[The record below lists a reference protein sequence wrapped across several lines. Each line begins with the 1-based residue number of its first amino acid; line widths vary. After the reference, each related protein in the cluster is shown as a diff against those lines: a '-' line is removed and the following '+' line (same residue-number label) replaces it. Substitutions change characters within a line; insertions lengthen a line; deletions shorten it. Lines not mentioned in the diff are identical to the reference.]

1 MERNYPAAGFGDLG
15 AGTGWSYD
23 RSAKASLV
31 YGSSR
36 SSHPDSE
43 LLHRQAYGTPHPLQG
58 YATNHHPGSSRQGGA
73 WGASGR
79 SLGLSGLFDAS
90 LHHASPSGP
99 DPSVMNLIS
108 ALESRGP
115 QPPPSASSL
124 LSQFRT
130 PSWQPA
136 MHTPAPPEL
145 FISGALPG
153 SSSFPS
159 SSALSAYQHPGSFSG
174 RSFTPSLSLQDTPT
188 FSPTSNG
195 LLSPHDPLL
204 HIKTPSQS
212 SLGFDRLLSSQSAT
226 YRGSQEPP
234 TPPQTQAPSTSS
246 SCHLPPPQFNL
257 LSSQLHNQSSQ
268 LYNTSMFSSTSS
280 LPPAAPPQPP
290 PPPERAV
297 SRQDSVIKHYQ
308 RSSPAQSTTLPL
320 QQYISCG
327 GSSSYQQIASHHRHA
342 GMSCSPLGEQSPSSD
357 PKPSPRMESQTYR
370 PVIQTPYTS
379 SSSSSSV
386 SSSSGTKG
394 AKSSSSSSG
403 YSSSGSASSSS
414 RTPHTPPSASSTSS
428 SSSSS
433 SKTSTGPLS
442 APSRQQPPPQSVSA
456 PPPLP
461 VVSSTLVQQPPP
473 KQCLSTYGSP
483 SVANSSAGLPDQTPP
498 QQHAQSY
505 SPNQPPSAH
514 MAQSY
519 AGFSSPHAQDLSSG
533 AGGPGGK
540 AFTGIGT
547 GGRSFSAEIV
557 FGDSSFGS
565 ASLRRASSPSLGYGN
580 AGGSTGSGPVSG
592 AAGLGSGVGS
602 AGSGS
607 GAASVGS
614 GGSNSYH
621 LPESSPSPSI
631 SSTIS
636 RSGLHS
642 PAAARPAQSPGGSGA
657 TKYLSSILSPAFM
670 SSPQGFPDTRQT
682 QSQSYN
688 ASPPKPKTETNMLG
702 VERSQD
708 EEEDD
713 DDFLIHH
720 LLHAQSSTPHP
731 SQHHSPPQ
739 QLPQPLPQARDGE
752 SKEVAYD
759 MNKISEERYHVQS
772 VIRTNNTSTT
782 SGLVDAANHLNSQ
795 LELSQKKQQTKS
807 ELSISKSTAGGVG
820 GVSDSL
826 SHSHQQ
832 QHDSMCS
839 VVHYGRGDPYAQHP
853 HSQHSHHTSHASSH
867 SQQHPQ
873 HSQIPQHT
881 QHTQHSQHGHPHS
894 LPHAHPHIEMK
905 KASDANDNAYLC
917 NTPEMQQ
924 TRQSQVPLSLM
935 DSPPDPPHQSHMLQ
949 SVLSHTTHSK
959 MDPQQAPQQQQ
970 QHPLSQ
976 QAMMGSAGG
985 PGPAGVE
992 AHPQNHSS
1000 QMQLQLQTQ
1009 GIDTHYSIG
1018 AQPRDQARAS
1028 QNSVSSLEMLDQS
1041 LNNRDS
1047 GGGLERTGVGVTVT
1061 GGEGGGGDRHRQQH
1075 RLTPHHLPPQTA
1087 SDLHEFLSEP
1097 DLGLSTPSHLHHINQ
1112 PQAHAHPHA
1121 HHQQQAH
1128 AHHQLSHSHLAHP
1141 HSHRMAANMGTP
1153 QQQQQPQ
1160 PREPE
1165 TPLSHSQLDQL
1176 KQHQFDTVNPVGKVG
1191 QTQAQQQQQQRFATL
1206 TSICFPDS
1214 LLNDEDRS
1222 FFPEMEDMFCSADY
1236 KSSCAA
1242 DSGGGQAAQE
1252 SLTQGHGQGQEAM
1265 EALKTGG
1272 AGEGYDMVGH
1282 HSDQGY
1288 GQYCHNLPGTGNGN
1302 LHLDVDSMKTH
1313 ELPSTVNT
1321 DQLGLIHSQTPTM
1334 GLNSAVQGDGTVNK
1348 MMGGVG
1354 VGGGSSTPGL
1364 TSPIFCSSRPKKLLK
1379 TSSFHLLK
1387 QRREPQPQTKKVY
1400 AQEYEFEDDE
1410 DKADIPAD
1418 IRLNNRR
1425 LPDLLPDLVS
1435 SCRKAGGASGVS
1447 GLSPLMGDMDF
1458 CHPTSYSALGHP
1470 PQLLPHDGPKKRGRK
1485 PTKPKREGPPRPR
1498 GRPRIRPLPEPP
1510 YCRGLM
1516 GSVAGESRRGRGRGR
1531 GRGRREEGHVEM
1543 HRDMNKTQSLP
1554 YPQQQQ
1560 QQHRQPQFSQQQ
1572 QHRQQHPHQHHQQQA
1587 DLQQAPQQQ
1596 QHHLHH
1602 HQQQQHVSCPHHQP
1616 LHQQHHHQQQQQ
1628 PSQQQQQD
1636 PMRPITVKLPAP
1648 TMPPSESLLRTDS
1661 LSSME
1666 PVLSDGSVGSAPSL
1680 GLSPGPS
1687 ATMDLSR
1694 TELNQQQ
1701 NKMMKHQQQAGEM
1714 TWKKD
1719 VDDPLNPEA
1728 WAALHKLSSSADE
1741 KAFDFKPGFMAS
1753 FLDFLKTGKKQSSTD
1768 PGPDEGEQEP
1778 LNPCSS
1784 LKGGITPLSPP
1795 SPPLPQTPPPQP
1807 PGTFSEGGQGE
1818 GEDLALSSCPSPCK
1832 PLDEELKRN
1841 LETLPSF
1848 SSDEEDSVSKN
1859 QDLQKS
1865 ISSAISAL
1873 YDTPHSLAA
1882 AMASAMVKAP
1892 PTLSPPTPQEP
1903 SLSPPLPTMPPLIPS
1918 METGK
1923 EEVLTYTQ
1931 HRTQDEEQNLISP
1944 QSNRERTE
1952 ETEAERGGVEEEEE
1966 EDEEGGEEVVDN
1978 KEMIRDLEKLHPGAL
1993 EEQEEEDDERMSDM
2007 QMLEVPKV
2015 EDSPSGPELA
2025 PALPSPSPSISPS
2038 PPTYSSPSPL
2048 PPPCLAV
2055 PSPLPIQ
2062 QGEEGVSPA
2071 FPLSEQQQQ
2080 EQQPSYQPPPAAST
2094 SPPPSTS
2101 PPAILSSPLSNLP
2114 LAQSIPP
2121 PSTTPPPSSSDQDQ
2135 EPEAGLPSPS
2145 SPSSSSPSSSSS
2157 PPPSPPT
2164 PEEAPASQR
2173 LTSLH
2178 LAKKQ
2183 ADAAIAGES
2192 EEEDS
2197 ESGGEGIFRERD
2209 EFVVRTEDIGTLKM
2223 ALQTGREPP
2232 PIWRVQKALLQKF
2245 SPEIKDGQRQFCAT
2259 SNYLGYF
2266 GDAKMRYQRLYVK
2279 FLENVNK
2286 KDYVRVCSRK
2296 PWHRAGLTLRR
2307 QSLPKQLPTIHNQT
2321 PPRVDR
2327 DDKERQR
2334 EREREERERQER
2346 EKEDRDRK
2354 ESERREKEKE
2364 MEWEKERERELK
2376 ERERRERELK
2386 EREKRER
2393 EQKERENREK
2403 ELKEREQKEREK
2415 REREL
2420 KEREQKEREKRE
2432 RELKER
2438 EQKEREQKEREQ
2450 KEREKRERELKEREQ
2465 KEREQKER
2473 EQKEREKREREL
2485 KEREK
2490 REREQKEREQK
2501 ERDRKTREQRE
2512 KEKQEIERKEKE
2524 IQERERKEREKQER
2538 ERKEREQKQR
2548 EKQEREQREKEKK
2561 EREQSEREKRER
2573 EQKEREKQERE
2584 RSDKEREKRER
2595 ERREKQRESEQKES
2609 KKEREQKENEGRER
2623 EKDKQRDQE
2632 KREREERE
2640 KREDTVEFVRVKEEK
2655 RMEHQSRAR
2664 TSKDKAEPPPK
2675 KRKKWLKE
2683 VPSSSSESD
2692 SSPPSDEEGPV
2703 RGGVNSRAMREM
2715 FRSYVE
2721 MLVSTALDPDMIQ
2734 ALEDTD
2740 DELYLPPMRKIDSL
2754 LSEQKKRLLRRV
2766 NMSAQHQ
2773 EALHI
2778 FPKMTADPLDS
2789 GAVRVHL
2796 GGEGYNRKTLCRVK
2810 RSIPKQQDLKI
2821 SIETCRIYSLY
2832 HSLHHYKYHTF
2843 LHCKK
2848 ETDSIEQAAEDP
2860 GQEEVVQRCMANQGW
2875 LESLFNSFM
2884 ELLSLSAKA

>member
-58 YATNHHPGSSRQGGA
+58 YATNHHSGSSRQGGA
-73 WGASGR
+73 WGAAGR
-79 SLGLSGLFDAS
+79 TLGLSGLFDTS

-108 ALESRGP
+108 ALESRGS

-130 PSWQPA
+130 PSWQTA
-136 MHTPAPPEL
+136 MHTPAPPDL

-159 SSALSAYQHPGSFSG
+159 SSALSAYQHPASFSG

-226 YRGSQEPP
+226 YRGTQEPP
-234 TPPQTQAPSTSS
+234 APSQTQGPSSSS

-268 LYNTSMFSSTSS
+268 LYNASMFSSTTA
-280 LPPAAPPQPP
+280 LPPTAPSQPP
-290 PPPERAV
+290 PTTERTV

-320 QQYISCG
+320 QQYVSCG
-327 GSSSYQQIASHHRHA
+327 GSSSYQQMASHHRHA

-370 PVIQTPYTS
+370 PIIQTPYTS

-394 AKSSSSSSG
+394 AKNSSSSSG

-428 SSSSS
+428 LSSSS
-433 SKTSTGPLS
+433 SKTSAGSLP
-442 APSRQQPPPQSVSA
+442 APSRQQPPPQPAPA
-456 PPPLP
+456 PPPVP
-461 VVSSTLVQQPPP
+461 VVSSTLVQQPAP
-473 KQCLSTYGSP
+473 KQCLSTYSSP
-483 SVANSSAGLPDQTPP
+483 SVPSSTTGLTEQTPS

-505 SPNQPPSAH
+505 SPNHPPSTH
-514 MAQSY
+514 MTQSY
-519 AGFSSPHAQDLSSG
+519 GGFSSPHAQDLSSG
-533 AGGPGGK
+533 AGGTGGK
-540 AFTGIGT
+540 AFGIGT

-557 FGDSSFGS
+557 FGDSSFS
-565 ASLRRASSPSLGYGN
+565 STSLRRAESPSLGYGS

-592 AAGLGSGVGS
+592 TALGSGVGS

-607 GAASVGS
+607 GTASVS
-614 GGSNSYH
+614 NGGSSSYQ
-621 LPESSPSPSI
+621 LPESSPSPSNN
-631 SSTIS
+631 STIS
-636 RSGLHS
+636 RPALHS

-670 SSPQGFPDTRQT
+670 SSPQGYPDTRQV
-682 QSQSYN
+682 QSQSYH
-688 ASPPKPKTETNMLG
+688 STPPKPKTETNMLG
-702 VERSQD
+702 VEQDQD

-720 LLHAQSSTPHP
+720 LLHAQSSAPHS
-731 SQHHSPPQ
+731 SQHHPPPP
-739 QLPQPLPQARDGE
+739 QLPQPLPQATDGDNKGV
-752 SKEVAYD
+752 SYD
-759 MNKISEERYHVQS
+759 INKISEERYHLQS
-772 VIRTNNTSTT
+772 VIRTNNTASSSGPGMTT
-782 SGLVDAANHLNSQ
+782 GDTAGGLNTQ
-795 LELSQKKQQTKS
+795 LEISQNKQHQTKP
-807 ELSISKSTAGGVG
+807 ELTMSKPTAGGVG
-820 GVSDSL
+820 GVTDNL
-826 SHSHQQ
+826 SHSHATHSHQQ
-832 QHDSMCS
+832 QHDSLAS
-839 VVHYGRGDPYAQHP
+839 VVHYGGGDPYTQHT
-853 HSQHSHHTSHASSH
+853 HSQHSHHTSNVSSH
-867 SQQHPQ
+867 SQQHSQ
-873 HSQIPQHT
+873 HGQIS
-881 QHTQHSQHGHPHS
+881 QHSQHSQHSLSHSHSHSHPHVE
-894 LPHAHPHIEMK
+894 LK
-905 KASDANDNAYLC
+905 KPSDTNDSSYLC
-917 NTPEMQQ
+917 STPDMQQ
-924 TRQSQVPLSLM
+924 ARQNQVPLSLL
-935 DSPPDPPHQSHMLQ
+935 DSPPDPPHQTHMMQ
-949 SVLSHTTHSK
+949 SVLSHTTLTK
-959 MDPQQAPQQQQ
+959 MDPQQAPSQQQQQQQQ

-985 PGPAGVE
+985 AAPTGVDS
-992 AHPQNHSS
+992 HSQNQSS
-1000 QMQLQLQTQ
+1000 QLQLQLQ
-1009 GIDTHYSIG
+1009 NQNIDAHYSLG
-1018 AQPRDQARAS
+1018 SQPRDQTRGS
-1028 QNSVSSLEMLDQS
+1028 QNSVSPLDMLDQS
-1041 LNNRDS
+1041 LSRTNRDS
-1047 GGGLERTGVGVTVT
+1047 GGALERPGVGVPVT
-1061 GGEGGGGDRHRQQH
+1061 GGEGGDRDRLRQQH
-1075 RLTPHHLPPQTA
+1075 RHTPHHLSQQTA
-1087 SDLHEFLSEP
+1087 SDLHDFLSEP

-1112 PQAHAHPHA
+1112 PQAHALPLA

-1128 AHHQLSHSHLAHP
+1128 VHHQLSHSQLAHP
-1141 HSHRMAANMGTP
+1141 HTHQMATNMGTP
-1153 QQQQQPQ
+1153 QQPQ

-1165 TPLSHSQLDQL
+1165 TQLTHSQLDPL
-1176 KQHQFDTVNPVGKVG
+1176 KPHQFDTVSPASKVG
-1191 QTQAQQQQQQRFATL
+1191 QTQAQQQRFAPL
-1206 TSICFPDS
+1206 TPMCFPDS
-1214 LLNDEDRS
+1214 LLHDEDRS

-1236 KSSCAA
+1236 KTSCAGEPGSVRGPQ
-1242 DSGGGQAAQE
+1242 DSL
-1252 SLTQGHGQGQEAM
+1252 SQGHAEGQEGL
-1265 EALKTGG
+1265 EALKTGS
-1272 AGEGYDMVGH
+1272 AEEGYDMVGH
-1282 HSDQGY
+1282 HSNQGY
-1288 GQYCHNLPGTGNGN
+1288 GQYCHNLPGAGNGN
-1302 LHLDVDSMKTH
+1302 LHLDLDSMKTH
-1313 ELPSTVNT
+1313 NLPSTVNT
-1321 DQLGLIHSQTPTM
+1321 DQLGLIQSQTPTM
-1334 GLNSAVQGDGTVNK
+1334 GLSSAVQGDGSVNK
-1348 MMGGVG
+1348 MMGAMG
-1354 VGGGSSTPGL
+1354 VGGGSGNASL
-1364 TSPIFCSSRPKKLLK
+1364 SSPIFCSSRPKKLLK

-1387 QRREPQPQTKKVY
+1387 QRREPQPQTKKNY

-1410 DKADIPAD
+1410 DKADTPAD
-1418 IRLNNRR
+1418 IRLNSRR

-1435 SCRKAGGASGVS
+1435 SCRKTGGAPGVS

-1458 CHPTSYSALGHP
+1458 CHASGYTSLGHP
-1470 PQLLPHDGPKKRGRK
+1470 PQLLPSDGPKKRGRK

-1516 GSVAGESRRGRGRGR
+1516 GPMAGESRRGRGRGR
-1531 GRGRREEGHVEM
+1531 GRGRREEGLVEM
-1543 HRDMNKTQSLP
+1543 HRDMNKAQSFP
-1554 YPQQQQ
+1554 YHQQPQQ
-1560 QQHRQPQFSQQQ
+1560 QFSQQQ
-1572 QHRQQHPHQHHQQQA
+1572 HLQQPPHQHHRHPA
-1587 DLQQAPQQQ
+1587 DHHPAPQHQ
-1596 QHHLHH
+1596 QHHLNH
-1602 HQQQQHVSCPHHQP
+1602 QQQHVSCPHHQP
-1616 LHQQHHHQQQQQ
+1616 HHQQQQLQQHHPQQQQ
-1628 PSQQQQQD
+1628 PSQQPPQD
-1636 PMRPITVKLPAP
+1636 SIRPIKIKLPIP

-1661 LSSME
+1661 LSSTE
-1666 PVLSDGSVGSAPSL
+1666 PVMSDGSVGSAPSL

-1687 ATMDLSR
+1687 TAMEISR
-1694 TELNQQQ
+1694 NELNQD
-1701 NKMMKHQQQAGEM
+1701 KTMEHEEKASEM
-1714 TWKKD
+1714 TWKKEI
-1719 VDDPLNPEA
+1719 DDPLIPETWTA
-1728 WAALHKLSSSADE
+1728 MQKLTSSADE

-1753 FLDFLKTGKKQSSTD
+1753 FLDFLKTGKKQSD
-1768 PGPDEGEQEP
+1768 LDVGHDGCEQEP
-1778 LNPCSS
+1778 LNPCTS
-1784 LKGGITPLSPP
+1784 LKGGIEPLSPP
-1795 SPPLPQTPPPQP
+1795 PPPLPPTPPQQP
-1807 PGTFSEGGQGE
+1807 PGFPEGGQGE
-1818 GEDLALSSCPSPCK
+1818 GEDLALSTCSSPCK

-1882 AMASAMVKAP
+1882 AVASAMVKAP
-1892 PTLSPPTPQEP
+1892 LTLSPPTLQERP
-1903 SLSPPLPTMPPLIPS
+1903 LSPPLPAMPPLIPS
-1918 METGK
+1918 MENGKEDALTYAPHHSKVK
-1923 EEVLTYTQ
+1923 EEV
-1931 HRTQDEEQNLISP
+1931 SP
-1944 QSNRERTE
+1944 QSNGDKMEKKEPSQGPEQE
-1952 ETEAERGGVEEEEE
+1952 EEEEEE
-1966 EDEEGGEEVVDN
+1966 EDGEVEGETQDNEE
-1978 KEMIRDLEKLHPGAL
+1978 ITRDLQKLQQRAL
-1993 EEQEEEDDERMSDM
+1993 EEPEEDEHEKVSEM
-2007 QMLEVPKV
+2007 QTVEIPKV
-2015 EDSPSGPELA
+2015 EDSPPGP
-2025 PALPSPSPSISPS
+2025 PALPSPSPSISNS

-2048 PPPCLAV
+2048 PSLCLPV
-2055 PSPLPIQ
+2055 SSPLPIQ
-2062 QGEEGVSPA
+2062 QDEEETIQTTP
-2071 FPLSEQQQQ
+2071 PSEQQQQ
-2080 EQQPSYQPPPAAST
+2080 KPSYQPSPPAGT
-2094 SPPPSTS
+2094 FLPPSTS
-2101 PPAILSSPLSNLP
+2101 PPAIPSSPLSNLA
-2114 LAQSIPP
+2114 LGQSIPP
-2121 PSTTPPPSSSDQDQ
+2121 PSTTPPPSCSDQDQ
-2135 EPEAGLPSPS
+2135 EPPPS

-2307 QSLPKQLPTIHNQT
+2307 QSLPKHLPTIHNQT
-2321 PPRVDR
+2321 PPRVEREDR
-2327 DDKERQR
+2327 DKERQKERDLKEQREREKEQKEREHREKVERENNGRERREKEEREQNEKEKQEGEQR
-2334 EREREERERQER
+2334 ERERKEKEKVEREKEDRERDRKEKEKETEWLKERENERREMEQKGKEKRETDQKERELKERDRRNREQREKEKQDRERKERERQER
-2346 EKEDRDRK
+2346 ER
-2354 ESERREKEKE
+2354 
-2364 MEWEKERERELK
+2364 KERERLERERKDRERQERERKERETQERERK
-2376 ERERRERELK
+2376 ERERQ
-2386 EREKRER
+2386 ER
-2393 EQKERENREK
+2393 EQKDREK
-2403 ELKEREQKEREK
+2403 QKREQKEREK
-2415 REREL
+2415 KEKEQTEREKQEKEIRERRERE
-2420 KEREQKEREKRE
+2420 RREKEKQEKVR
-2432 RELKER
+2432 R
-2438 EQKEREQKEREQ
+2438 EQKEREQKEGE
-2450 KEREKRERELKEREQ
+2450 KEREKREREEKER
-2465 KEREQKER
+2465 
-2473 EQKEREKREREL
+2473 
-2485 KEREK
+2485 
-2490 REREQKEREQK
+2490 
-2501 ERDRKTREQRE
+2501 RDASLAFTRL
-2512 KEKQEIERKEKE
+2512 
-2524 IQERERKEREKQER
+2524 
-2538 ERKEREQKQR
+2538 
-2548 EKQEREQREKEKK
+2548 
-2561 EREQSEREKRER
+2561 
-2573 EQKEREKQERE
+2573 
-2584 RSDKEREKRER
+2584 
-2595 ERREKQRESEQKES
+2595 
-2609 KKEREQKENEGRER
+2609 
-2623 EKDKQRDQE
+2623 
-2632 KREREERE
+2632 
-2640 KREDTVEFVRVKEEK
+2640 KEEK
-2655 RMEHQSRAR
+2655 RGGEKKMERQSRAK

-2692 SSPPSDEEGPV
+2692 SSPPSDDEGPL
-2703 RGGVNSRAMREM
+2703 RGALNSRAMREM

-2754 LSEQKKRLLRRV
+2754 LSEQKKRLLRKI

-2778 FPKMTADPLDS
+2778 FPKMTADPLES

-2796 GGEGYNRKTLCRVK
+2796 GGEGYNRKTLNRVK
-2810 RSIPKQQDLKI
+2810 RSIPKQQDLKL

-2860 GQEEVVQRCMANQGW
+2860 GQEEVVQQCMANQGW

>member
-31 YGSSR
+31 YGTSR

-58 YATNHHPGSSRQGGA
+58 YATNHHPGGSRQGGA
-73 WGASGR
+73 WGSAGR
-79 SLGLSGLFDAS
+79 TLGLSGLFDAS

-130 PSWQPA
+130 PSWQTA

-174 RSFTPSLSLQDTPT
+174 RSFTPSLSLQDAPP

-195 LLSPHDPLL
+195 LLSPPDPLL

-226 YRGSQEPP
+226 YRGSQEPSGP
-234 TPPQTQAPSTSS
+234 SQTQAPSTSS

-268 LYNTSMFSSTSS
+268 LYNASMFSSTPA

-308 RSSPAQSTTLPL
+308 RSSPAQSTPLPL
-320 QQYISCG
+320 QQYVSCG
-327 GSSSYQQIASHHRHA
+327 GSSGYQQIGSHPRHA
-342 GMSCSPLGEQSPSSD
+342 GVSCSPLGEQSPSSD

-370 PVIQTPYTS
+370 PIIQTPYTS
-379 SSSSSSV
+379 SSSSSSA

-403 YSSSGSASSSS
+403 YSSSGSASSS

-433 SKTSTGPLS
+433 SKTSAGSLS
-442 APSRQQPPPQSVSA
+442 APSRQQPPPQSVPA

-461 VVSSTLVQQPPP
+461 VVSSSLVQQSAP

-483 SVANSSAGLPDQTPP
+483 SVANSSTGLPDQTPP
-498 QQHAQSY
+498 KQHTQSY

-514 MAQSY
+514 MGQSY
-519 AGFSSPHAQDLSSG
+519 GGFSSPHAQDLSSG
-533 AGGPGGK
+533 AGGIGGK

-565 ASLRRASSPSLGYGN
+565 ASLRRAGSPPLGFGN

-592 AAGLGSGVGS
+592 PAGS

-607 GAASVGS
+607 GAASVGN
-614 GGSNSYH
+614 GGSSSYH

-631 SSTIS
+631 GSIS
-636 RSGLHS
+636 RPGLHS

-657 TKYLSSILSPAFM
+657 SKYLSSILSPAFM
-670 SSPQGFPDTRQT
+670 PSPQGFPDTRQA
-682 QSQSYN
+682 QSQSYHS
-688 ASPPKPKTETNMLG
+688 SPPKPKTETNMLG

-708 EEEDD
+708 EEDD
-713 DDFLIHH
+713 DEDFLIHH

-731 SQHHSPPQ
+731 SQHHSLPQ

-752 SKEVAYD
+752 SKGVAYD
-759 MNKISEERYHVQS
+759 MNKISEERYHLQS
-772 VIRTNNTSTT
+772 VIRTNNTT
-782 SGLVDAANHLNSQ
+782 SSSGPDAASGLNSQ
-795 LELSQKKQQTKS
+795 LEIPQKKQQQAKS
-807 ELSISKSTAGGVG
+807 ELTISKSTAGGVG
-820 GVSDSL
+820 VVTDSL
-826 SHSHQQ
+826 SHSHTTHSHQQ
-832 QHDSMCS
+832 QHDSMGS
-839 VVHYGRGDPYAQHP
+839 VVHYGRGDPYAQHS
-853 HSQHSHHTSHASSH
+853 HSQHSHHTSHVSSL

-873 HSQIPQHT
+873 HSQIPPHT
-881 QHTQHSQHGHPHS
+881 QHTQHSQHSQHGHPHS
-894 LPHAHPHIEMK
+894 HSHSHPHMELK
-905 KASDANDNAYLC
+905 KTSDANENAYLC
-917 NTPEMQQ
+917 NTPDVQQ
-924 TRQSQVPLSLM
+924 TRQTQVPLSLM
-935 DSPPDPPHQSHMLQ
+935 DSPPDQTHMLQ
-949 SVLSHTTHSK
+949 SVLSHTTRSK
-959 MDPQQAPQQQQ
+959 MDPQPSQQQQQQ
-970 QHPLSQ
+970 QHALSQ

-985 PGPAGVE
+985 AGPAGVE
-992 AHPQNHSS
+992 SHPQNQSS
-1000 QMQLQLQTQ
+1000 QLQLQLQTQ
-1009 GIDTHYSIG
+1009 GIDTHYSIA
-1018 AQPRDQARAS
+1018 AQSRDQTRAS
-1028 QNSVSSLEMLDQS
+1028 QNSVSPLDMLDQS
-1041 LNNRDS
+1041 LSRTNGRDS
-1047 GGGLERTGVGVTVT
+1047 GGALDRTVVGVSVT

-1075 RLTPHHLPPQTA
+1075 RLTPHHLPQQTA
-1087 SDLHEFLSEP
+1087 SDLHDFLSEP
-1097 DLGLSTPSHLHHINQ
+1097 DLGLSTPSHLHHLNQ
-1112 PQAHAHPHA
+1112 PQAHAHPHT

-1128 AHHQLSHSHLAHP
+1128 THHQLSHAQLAHP
-1141 HSHRMAANMGTP
+1141 HPHRMAANMGNP
-1153 QQQQQPQ
+1153 QQQRQPQ
-1160 PREPE
+1160 QREPE
-1165 TPLSHSQLDQL
+1165 SQLSHSQLDQL
-1176 KQHQFDTVNPVGKVG
+1176 KQHQFDTVSPVGKVV
-1191 QTQAQQQQQQRFATL
+1191 QNQAQQQRFAPL

-1214 LLNDEDRS
+1214 LLHDEDRS
-1222 FFPEMEDMFCSADY
+1222 FFPEMEDMFCSAEY
-1236 KSSCAA
+1236 KSSCAG
-1242 DSGGGQAAQE
+1242 DSGAGQAAQE
-1252 SLTQGHGQGQEAM
+1252 SLTQSHGQGQEGM
-1265 EALKTGG
+1265 EVLKTGG
-1272 AGEGYDMVGH
+1272 AGEGYDMVSH

-1288 GQYCHNLPGTGNGN
+1288 GQYCHSLPGTGNSN
-1302 LHLDVDSMKTH
+1302 LHLDLDSMKTH

-1334 GLNSAVQGDGTVNK
+1334 GLSSAVQGDSTVNK
-1348 MMGGVG
+1348 MMGAVG
-1354 VGGGSSTPGL
+1354 VGGNSGAAGL
-1364 TSPIFCSSRPKKLLK
+1364 TSPMFCSSRPKKLLK

-1387 QRREPQPQTKKVY
+1387 QRREPQPPAKKNY

-1410 DKADIPAD
+1410 DKADVPAD
-1418 IRLNNRR
+1418 IRLNSRR
-1425 LPDLLPDLVS
+1425 IPDMLPDLVS
-1435 SCRKAGGASGVS
+1435 SCRKAGGAPGVS

-1458 CHPTSYSALGHP
+1458 CHPSSYSALGHP
-1470 PQLLPHDGPKKRGRK
+1470 PQLLPHEGPKKRGRK

-1531 GRGRREEGHVEM
+1531 GRGRRDEGLVEM
-1543 HRDMNKTQSLP
+1543 HRDMNKAQSLP
-1554 YPQQQQ
+1554 YHHHQQQQ
-1560 QQHRQPQFSQQQ
+1560 QQFSQQQ
-1572 QHRQQHPHQHHQQQA
+1572 HLQQNPHQHHRQQA
-1587 DLQQAPQQQ
+1587 DHHQTPPQQQ
-1596 QHHLHH
+1596 QPHHL

-1616 LHQQHHHQQQQQ
+1616 HHPQHHHQQQQPSEQ
-1628 PSQQQQQD
+1628 PQQD
-1636 PMRPITVKLPAP
+1636 PIRPIKIKLPIP

-1661 LSSME
+1661 LSSTE

-1687 ATMDLSR
+1687 TTMDINR
-1694 TELNQQQ
+1694 NELNQTQD
-1701 NKMMKHQQQAGEM
+1701 KMMKHQQKDGEM
-1714 TWKKD
+1714 MWKKD
-1719 VDDPLNPEA
+1719 MDDPLNPEA
-1728 WAALHKLSSSADE
+1728 WAAIQKLSSSADE

-1753 FLDFLKTGKKQSSTD
+1753 FLDFLKTGKKQSGLDSEND
-1768 PGPDEGEQEP
+1768 GSEQEL

-1784 LKGGITPLSPP
+1784 LKGGIRPLSPP
-1795 SPPLPQTPPPQP
+1795 PPPLPQTPPQQP
-1807 PGTFSEGGQGE
+1807 PGAFGEGGQGE
-1818 GEDLALSSCPSPCK
+1818 GEDLALSGCPSPCK

-1882 AMASAMVKAP
+1882 AMASAMAKAP

-1903 SLSPPLPTMPPLIPS
+1903 PLSPPLPSMPPLIPS
-1918 METGK
+1918 MENGK

-1931 HRTQDEEQNLISP
+1931 HHTQDEEEQNLVSP
-1944 QSNRERTE
+1944 QSNRE
-1952 ETEAERGGVEEEEE
+1952 EAEEREPEQRGEEEGEKEVEEEEE
-1966 EDEEGGEEVVDN
+1966 EEGGEETPDN
-1978 KEMIRDLEKLHPGAL
+1978 EEIMSEPQNLQPGAL
-1993 EEQEEEDDERMSDM
+1993 EEQEEQDEEEDERMTDM

-2048 PPPCLAV
+2048 PPLCLSV
-2055 PSPLPIQ
+2055 PSPQPQ
-2062 QGEEGVSPA
+2062 QGEEAYP
-2071 FPLSEQQQQ
+2071 PSEQQQQ
-2080 EQQPSYQPPPAAST
+2080 QQQQQASYQPPPTAGT

-2101 PPAILSSPLSNLP
+2101 PPAIPSSPLSNLP
-2114 LAQSIPP
+2114 LGQSIPP

-2135 EPEAGLPSPS
+2135 EPEAGQPSPS

-2307 QSLPKQLPTIHNQT
+2307 QPLPKQLPTIHGQT
-2321 PPRVDR
+2321 PPRVERDDR
-2327 DDKERQR
+2327 DKERLKERELKEQR
-2334 EREREERERQER
+2334 EREKEQREREHREKVEKEQKERERREREEREQKEKEKQEREQREKDRKEKEKVER
-2346 EKEDRDRK
+2346 EKEDREGK

-2364 MEWEKERERELK
+2364 REWEKEREKEKREKEQKERERRQYEREQRERELK
-2376 ERERRERELK
+2376 ERERK
-2386 EREKRER
+2386 
-2393 EQKERENREK
+2393 N
-2403 ELKEREQKEREK
+2403 
-2415 REREL
+2415 
-2420 KEREQKEREKRE
+2420 
-2432 RELKER
+2432 
-2438 EQKEREQKEREQ
+2438 
-2450 KEREKRERELKEREQ
+2450 
-2465 KEREQKER
+2465 
-2473 EQKEREKREREL
+2473 
-2485 KEREK
+2485 
-2490 REREQKEREQK
+2490 
-2501 ERDRKTREQRE
+2501 REQRE
-2512 KEKQEIERKEKE
+2512 KETQEREQRERERQERERRERERQEKERKEKE
-2524 IQERERKEREKQER
+2524 RQ
-2538 ERKEREQKQR
+2538 EREQK
-2548 EKQEREQREKEKK
+2548 EKEKK
-2561 EREQSEREKRER
+2561 EREQSERERQER
-2573 EQKEREKQERE
+2573 EQKEREKQEKE
-2584 RSDKEREKRER
+2584 RRDKEREKRER
-2595 ERREKQRESEQKES
+2595 ERREKQREQKDREQKES
-2609 KKEREQKENEGRER
+2609 EKQREQKEKEGRER
-2623 EKDKQRDQE
+2623 EKQRDQEKE

-2640 KREDTVEFVRVKEEK
+2640 RRDGTVEFTRLKEEK
-2655 RMEHQSRAR
+2655 RAGEKKMEHQSRAK
-2664 TSKDKAEPPPK
+2664 TSKDKTEPPPK

-2683 VPSSSSESD
+2683 VPSSSSSSD
-2692 SSPPSDEEGPV
+2692 SSPPSDDEGPV

-2778 FPKMTADPLDS
+2778 FPKMTADPLES
-2789 GAVRVHL
+2789 GAVKVHL
-2796 GGEGYNRKTLCRVK
+2796 GGEGYNRKTLNRVK
-2810 RSIPKQQDLKI
+2810 RSIPKQQDLKL

-2848 ETDSIEQAAEDP
+2848 EA
-2860 GQEEVVQRCMANQGW
+2860 
-2875 LESLFNSFM
+2875 
-2884 ELLSLSAKA
+2884 

>member
-43 LLHRQAYGTPHPLQG
+43 LLHRQTYGTPHPLQG

-73 WGASGR
+73 WGAAGR

-130 PSWQPA
+130 PSWQTALLP
-136 MHTPAPPEL
+136 TAP
-145 FISGALPG
+145 
-153 SSSFPS
+153 
-159 SSALSAYQHPGSFSG
+159 
-174 RSFTPSLSLQDTPT
+174 
-188 FSPTSNG
+188 
-195 LLSPHDPLL
+195 
-204 HIKTPSQS
+204 
-212 SLGFDRLLSSQSAT
+212 
-226 YRGSQEPP
+226 
-234 TPPQTQAPSTSS
+234 
-246 SCHLPPPQFNL
+246 PPPQ
-257 LSSQLHNQSSQ
+257 
-268 LYNTSMFSSTSS
+268 
-280 LPPAAPPQPP
+280 

-308 RSSPAQSTTLPL
+308 RSSPAQSTTLPP
-320 QQYISCG
+320 QQYASCG
-327 GSSSYQQIASHHRHA
+327 GSSSYQQIPSHHRHS
-342 GMSCSPLGEQSPSSD
+342 GLSCSPLGEQSPSSE
-357 PKPSPRMESQTYR
+357 PKPSPRLESKTYR
-370 PVIQTPYTS
+370 PIIQTPYTS
-379 SSSSSSV
+379 SSSSSSAP
-386 SSSSGTKG
+386 SLSGTKG

-428 SSSSS
+428 TSSSS
-433 SKTSTGPLS
+433 SKTSTGSLP
-442 APSRQQPPPQSVSA
+442 APSRQQPPPQSTPA
-456 PPPLP
+456 PPALP
-461 VVSSTLVQQPPP
+461 VVSSNLVQQAAP
-473 KQCLSTYGSP
+473 KQCLSTYGSSP
-483 SVANSSAGLPDQTPP
+483 VAKSSTGLPDQTPP

-505 SPNQPPSAH
+505 SPNQPPSTH

-519 AGFSSPHAQDLSSG
+519 GGFNSPHAQDLSSG
-533 AGGPGGK
+533 AGGTGGK
-540 AFTGIGT
+540 AFTGIGS

-557 FGDSSFGS
+557 FGDSSYGQTP
-565 ASLRRASSPSLGYGN
+565 LRRAGSPSLGYGN
-580 AGGSTGSGPVSG
+580 AGGSTVTGPVSG
-592 AAGLGSGVGS
+592 AAALGSGVGS

-607 GAASVGS
+607 GPSSVGN
-614 GGSNSYH
+614 GGSSSYH

-631 SSTIS
+631 SSNIS
-636 RSGLHS
+636 RPGLHS
-642 PAAARPAQSPGGSGA
+642 PASARPAQSPGGSGA
-657 TKYLSSILSPAFM
+657 TKYLSSILSPSFM
-670 SSPQGFPDTRQT
+670 SSPQGFPDTQ
-682 QSQSYN
+682 QVQNQSYH
-688 ASPPKPKTETNMLG
+688 STPPKSKTETNILG

-713 DDFLIHH
+713 DVFLIHH

-731 SQHHSPPQ
+731 SQHHPPPQ

-752 SKEVAYD
+752 GKGVTYD
-759 MNKISEERYHVQS
+759 MNKISEERYHLQS
-772 VIRTNNTSTT
+772 VIRTNNITSS
-782 SGLVDAANHLNSQ
+782 SGPGTAMGDASGLNSQ
-795 LELSQKKQQTKS
+795 LEMSQKKQQQAKS

-820 GVSDSL
+820 GVTDSL
-826 SHSHQQ
+826 SHSHTTHSHQQ
-832 QHDSMCS
+832 QHDSMGS
-839 VVHYGRGDPYAQHP
+839 VVHYGRGDPYIQHP
-853 HSQHSHHTSHASSH
+853 HSQHSHHTSHVPSH
-867 SQQHPQ
+867 SQQHSQHPQISQ
-873 HSQIPQHT
+873 HSQHSQHT
-881 QHTQHSQHGHPHS
+881 PHSQHTQHSHPHS
-894 LPHAHPHIEMK
+894 HSHSHPHMELK
-905 KASDANDNAYLC
+905 KPSDANDNAYLC
-917 NTPEMQQ
+917 NTPDVQQ
-924 TRQSQVPLSLM
+924 ARQSQVPLSLI
-935 DSPPDPPHQSHMLQ
+935 DSSPDPPQQSHMLQ
-949 SVLSHTTHSK
+949 SVLSHTTHTK
-959 MDPQQAPQQQQ
+959 MDPQQAPPQQQQQQQQ

-985 PGPAGVE
+985 AGPAGVE
-992 AHPQNHSS
+992 SHPQNQSA
-1000 QMQLQLQTQ
+1000 QLQLQLQTQ
-1009 GIDTHYSIG
+1009 GMDNHYSLG
-1018 AQPRDQARAS
+1018 AQQRDQSRTS
-1028 QNSVSSLEMLDQS
+1028 QNSVSPLDMLDQS
-1041 LNNRDS
+1041 LSRTNSRGS
-1047 GGGLERTGVGVTVT
+1047 GGALDRTGVGVTVT

-1075 RLTPHHLPPQTA
+1075 RLTPHHHPQQTA
-1087 SDLHEFLSEP
+1087 SDLHDFLSEP
-1097 DLGLSTPSHLHHINQ
+1097 DLGLSAPSHLHHLNQ

-1128 AHHQLSHSHLAHP
+1128 THHQLAHSQLAHT
-1141 HSHRMAANMGTP
+1141 HSHRMAANMVTP

-1160 PREPE
+1160 QRDPE
-1165 TPLSHSQLDQL
+1165 TLSHSQLDQL
-1176 KQHQFDTVNPVGKVG
+1176 KQHQFDTVSPVGKVG
-1191 QTQAQQQQQQRFATL
+1191 QNQVQQQQQRFSSL

-1214 LLNDEDRS
+1214 LLHDEDRS

-1236 KSSCAA
+1236 KSSCAE
-1242 DSGGGQAAQE
+1242 DSGAGQAAQE
-1252 SLTQGHGQGQEAM
+1252 SLTQGHGQGQDGM
-1265 EALKTGG
+1265 EALKTG
-1272 AGEGYDMVGH
+1272 EGYDIVGH

-1288 GQYCHNLPGTGNGN
+1288 GQYCHSLPGTGNGN
-1302 LHLDVDSMKTH
+1302 LHLDLDSMKTH

-1321 DQLGLIHSQTPTM
+1321 DQLGLIQSQTPTM
-1334 GLNSAVQGDGTVNK
+1334 GLSSAVQGDGSVSK
-1348 MMGGVG
+1348 MMGVVG
-1354 VGGGSSTPGL
+1354 VGESPNTPGL

-1387 QRREPQPQTKKVY
+1387 QRREPQPQTKKNY

-1410 DKADIPAD
+1410 DKADVPAD
-1418 IRLNNRR
+1418 IRLNSRR

-1447 GLSPLMGDMDF
+1447 GLSPLMVDIDF
-1458 CHPTSYSALGHP
+1458 CHNSGYSSLGHP

-1531 GRGRREEGHVEM
+1531 GRGRREEVLVE
-1543 HRDMNKTQSLP
+1543 DMNKAQSLP
-1554 YPQQQQ
+1554 Y
-1560 QQHRQPQFSQQQ
+1560 HQQQ
-1572 QHRQQHPHQHHQQQA
+1572 QHRQQQFSHQQHLQQHSHEHHRQQVDHHQTTQQ
-1587 DLQQAPQQQ
+1587 QQQ

-1602 HQQQQHVSCPHHQP
+1602 PQQHVSCPHHQP
-1616 LHQQHHHQQQQQ
+1616 HNQQQQQLQHHHHQQQQPPQQ
-1628 PSQQQQQD
+1628 PQQD
-1636 PMRPITVKLPAP
+1636 PISPLKIKLPVP

-1661 LSSME
+1661 LSSTE

-1687 ATMDLSR
+1687 AAMDINR
-1694 TELNQQQ
+1694 NEMNQTQD
-1701 NKMMKHQQQAGEM
+1701 KTMKHQQKAIEM
-1714 TWKKD
+1714 TWKKEM
-1719 VDDPLNPEA
+1719 DDPLNPEA
-1728 WAALHKLSSSADE
+1728 WAAMQKLSSSADD

-1753 FLDFLKTGKKQSSTD
+1753 FLDFLKTGKKQSGLEPEQD
-1768 PGPDEGEQEP
+1768 GAEQES

-1784 LKGGITPLSPP
+1784 LKGGIRPLSPP
-1795 SPPLPQTPPPQP
+1795 SPPLPPTPPQQP
-1807 PGTFSEGGQGE
+1807 PETFSEEVQGE
-1818 GEDLALSSCPSPCK
+1818 GAELALSSCPSPCK

-1882 AMASAMVKAP
+1882 AMASAMIKAP

-1903 SLSPPLPTMPPLIPS
+1903 PLSPPLPAIPPLIPS
-1918 METGK
+1918 IENGK
-1923 EEVLTYTQ
+1923 EEELKYTQ
-1931 HRTQDEEQNLISP
+1931 DHIQDKDEQQSVSL
-1944 QSNRERTE
+1944 QSNRVNTE
-1952 ETEAERGGVEEEEE
+1952 EREAEQGGDEERGG
-1966 EDEEGGEEVVDN
+1966 GEETADN
-1978 KEMIRDLEKLHPGAL
+1978 EEIMRSPENLQQGAL
-1993 EEQEEEDDERMSDM
+1993 EEQEEQEEEGERMSEI
-2007 QMLEVPKV
+2007 QILEVPKV
-2015 EDSPSGPELA
+2015 EGSPSGPALA
-2025 PALPSPSPSISPS
+2025 AAPPSTSPSISPS
-2038 PPTYSSPSPL
+2038 PTYSSPSPL
-2048 PPPCLAV
+2048 PLLSLSV
-2055 PSPLPIQ
+2055 PSQLPVQ
-2062 QGEEGVSPA
+2062 QDEEEPN
-2071 FPLSEQQQQ
+2071 PTYPPSEQQQS
-2080 EQQPSYQPPPAAST
+2080 SYQPPPTAGT

-2101 PPAILSSPLSNLP
+2101 PPAIPSSPLSNLP
-2114 LAQSIPP
+2114 LGQSIPP

-2135 EPEAGLPSPS
+2135 EPEAEQPSPS
-2145 SPSSSSPSSSSS
+2145 SPTSSSPSSSSS
-2157 PPPSPPT
+2157 PPSPPT

-2209 EFVVRTEDIGTLKM
+2209 EFVVRTEDIGMLKM

-2296 PWHRAGLTLRR
+2296 PWHRASLTLRR

-2321 PPRVDR
+2321 PPRVER
-2327 DDKERQR
+2327 DDKERQ
-2334 EREREERERQER
+2334 
-2346 EKEDRDRK
+2346 K
-2354 ESERREKEKE
+2354 
-2364 MEWEKERERELK
+2364 ERELK
-2376 ERERRERELK
+2376 EQREREK
-2386 EREKRER
+2386 EQRER
-2393 EQKERENREK
+2393 EHREKVEKEHKEKERKEK
-2403 ELKEREQKEREK
+2403 EDREQKKKEK
-2415 REREL
+2415 
-2420 KEREQKEREKRE
+2420 Q
-2432 RELKER
+2432 
-2438 EQKEREQKEREQ
+2438 
-2450 KEREKRERELKEREQ
+2450 
-2465 KEREQKER
+2465 
-2473 EQKEREKREREL
+2473 
-2485 KEREK
+2485 
-2490 REREQKEREQK
+2490 EREQK
-2501 ERDRKTREQRE
+2501 ERDRKE
-2512 KEKQEIERKEKE
+2512 KEKHERD
-2524 IQERERKEREKQER
+2524 
-2538 ERKEREQKQR
+2538 
-2548 EKQEREQREKEKK
+2548 
-2561 EREQSEREKRER
+2561 QSERERQER

-2584 RSDKEREKRER
+2584 RTDKEREKRER
-2595 ERREKQRESEQKES
+2595 EWREKEKQVRERREKEKEQKERE
-2609 KKEREQKENEGRER
+2609 KEKEREQKEKQGRER
-2623 EKDKQRDQE
+2623 EKEREKKRNQEKE
-2632 KREREERE
+2632 KREREELER
-2640 KREDTVEFVRVKEEK
+2640 RDGTVEFSRFKEEK
-2655 RMEHQSRAR
+2655 RGGEKKMERRSRAKS
-2664 TSKDKAEPPPK
+2664 SKDKAEPPPK

-2683 VPSSSSESD
+2683 VPFSSSESD
-2692 SSPPSDEEGPV
+2692 SSVPSDDEGPV
-2703 RGGVNSRAMREM
+2703 RAGVNNRAMREM

-2766 NMSAQHQ
+2766 NMSVQHQ

-2778 FPKMTADPLDS
+2778 FPKMTADPLES
-2789 GAVRVHL
+2789 GVIKVHL
-2796 GGEGYNRKTLCRVK
+2796 GGEGYNRKTLNRVK
-2810 RSIPKQQDLKI
+2810 RSIPKQQDLKV

-2860 GQEEVVQRCMANQGW
+2860 GQEEVVQQCMANQGW
-2875 LESLFNSFM
+2875 LESLFNAFM
-2884 ELLSLSAKA
+2884 ELLSLSGKA

>member
-15 AGTGWSYD
+15 AGAGWSYD

-43 LLHRQAYGTPHPLQG
+43 LLHRQTYGTPHTLQG

-73 WGASGR
+73 WVAAGR
-79 SLGLSGLFDAS
+79 TLGLSGLFDAS
-90 LHHASPSGP
+90 LHHTNHSGP

-124 LSQFRT
+124 LSQFHT
-130 PSWQPA
+130 PSWQTA
-136 MHTPAPPEL
+136 MHTPAPAEL
-145 FISGALPG
+145 FMSGALPG

-204 HIKTPSQS
+204 HIKTSSQAN
-212 SLGFDRLLSSQSAT
+212 LGFDRLLSSHSAT

-234 TPPQTQAPSTSS
+234 ASPQTQAPPTTS
-246 SCHLPPPQFNL
+246 SCHLPHPQFNL

-268 LYNTSMFSSTSS
+268 LYNAAMFSSTPALLSTA
-280 LPPAAPPQPP
+280 PPPPQPSS
-290 PPPERAV
+290 ERAV

-308 RSSPAQSTTLPL
+308 RSSPTHSTTLPP
-320 QQYISCG
+320 QQYVSCG

-342 GMSCSPLGEQSPSSD
+342 GVSCSPLGEQSPSSD
-357 PKPSPRMESQTYR
+357 PKPSPRLESKTYR
-370 PVIQTPYTS
+370 PIIQTPYTS
-379 SSSSSSV
+379 SSSSSSAP
-386 SSSSGTKG
+386 SSSGTKG
-394 AKSSSSSSG
+394 PKNSSSSSG
-403 YSSSGSASSSS
+403 YSSTSSASSSS

-433 SKTSTGPLS
+433 SKTSTGSLS
-442 APSRQQPPPQSVSA
+442 APSCQQPPSQSAPA

-461 VVSSTLVQQPPP
+461 VVSSNLVQQPAP

-483 SVANSSAGLPDQTPP
+483 LVAKSSTGLPDQTPT

-514 MAQSY
+514 MTQSY
-519 AGFSSPHAQDLSSG
+519 GGFNSPHAQDLSSG
-533 AGGPGGK
+533 SGGSGGK
-540 AFTGIGT
+540 AFASTVS
-547 GGRSFSAEIV
+547 GGRSFSAEVV

-565 ASLRRASSPSLGYGN
+565 TPLRRAGSPSLGYRSS
-580 AGGSTGSGPVSG
+580 GGSTVSGPLSG
-592 AAGLGSGVGS
+592 ATSLGSGVGS

-607 GAASVGS
+607 GPAS
-614 GGSNSYH
+614 GGNGGSSSYH
-621 LPESSPSPSI
+621 LPESCPSPSI

-636 RSGLHS
+636 RPGLHS
-642 PAAARPAQSPGGSGA
+642 PASACPAQSPGGSGA

-670 SSPQGFPDTRQT
+670 SSPQGFPDTRQA
-682 QSQSYN
+682 QSQSYHTT
-688 ASPPKPKTETNMLG
+688 PPKPKTDTNMLR
-702 VERSQD
+702 VQQSTND
-708 EEEDD
+708 EEDD

-731 SQHHSPPQ
+731 SQHHPPPQ

-752 SKEVAYD
+752 GKEVTYD
-759 MNKISEERYHVQS
+759 IDKISEERYHLQS
-772 VIRTNNTSTT
+772 VIRTNNITSS
-782 SGLVDAANHLNSQ
+782 SGPGTAIDDVASGLNSQ
-795 LELSQKKQQTKS
+795 LEASQKKQQQAKS
-807 ELSISKSTAGGVG
+807 ELTISKSNAGGVG
-820 GVSDSL
+820 GITDSL
-826 SHSHQQ
+826 SHSHTTHSHQQ
-832 QHDSMCS
+832 QHDSLGS
-839 VVHYGRGDPYAQHP
+839 VVHYGREDPYT
-853 HSQHSHHTSHASSH
+853 QHSHHTSHVPSH
-867 SQQHPQ
+867 SQHPQ
-873 HSQIPQHT
+873 ISQHSRHT
-881 QHTQHSQHGHPHS
+881 QHTQHSQHSQHNHPHS
-894 LPHAHPHIEMK
+894 HSHSHPHMELK
-905 KASDANDNAYLC
+905 KPSDANDNAYLC
-917 NTPEMQQ
+917 NTPDVQQ
-924 TRQSQVPLSLM
+924 ARQSQVSLSLIE
-935 DSPPDPPHQSHMLQ
+935 SSPDPPQQTLLE
-949 SVLSHTTHSK
+949 SVLSHTTRSK
-959 MDPQQAPQQQQ
+959 MDPQQAPSQQQ

-976 QAMMGSAGG
+976 QAMMGSAGVA
-985 PGPAGVE
+985 GPAGVE
-992 AHPQNHSS
+992 SHAQNRSS
-1000 QMQLQLQTQ
+1000 QLQLQLQTQ
-1009 GIDTHYSIG
+1009 GLDTHYNLG
-1018 AQPRDQARAS
+1018 AQPRDQSRVS
-1028 QNSVSSLEMLDQS
+1028 QSSLSPLDMLDQS
-1041 LNNRDS
+1041 LSQTNSR
-1047 GGGLERTGVGVTVT
+1047 GGGGALDRTGVGVNVT

-1075 RLTPHHLPPQTA
+1075 RLTPHHHTQQTA
-1087 SDLHEFLSEP
+1087 SDLHDFLSEP
-1097 DLGLSTPSHLHHINQ
+1097 DLGLSTPSHLHHLNQ

-1128 AHHQLSHSHLAHP
+1128 SHHQMAHSQLAHP
-1141 HSHRMAANMGTP
+1141 HSHRMTANMETT
-1153 QQQQQPQ
+1153 QQQQQRQ
-1160 PREPE
+1160 QREPE
-1165 TPLSHSQLDQL
+1165 SLSHSQLDQL
-1176 KQHQFDTVNPVGKVG
+1176 KQHQFDTVSPVDKVG
-1191 QTQAQQQQQQRFATL
+1191 QSQVQQQQQRFAPL

-1214 LLNDEDRS
+1214 LLHDEDRS

-1236 KSSCAA
+1236 KSSCAE
-1242 DSGGGQAAQE
+1242 DSGAGQDAQE
-1252 SLTQGHGQGQEAM
+1252 SLTHGQGQEGM

-1288 GQYCHNLPGTGNGN
+1288 GQYCHSLPGTGNGS
-1302 LHLDVDSMKTH
+1302 LHLDLDSMKTP

-1321 DQLGLIHSQTPTM
+1321 DQLGLIQSQTPTM
-1334 GLNSAVQGDGTVNK
+1334 GLSSAVQGDGSVNK
-1348 MMGGVG
+1348 MMGAVG
-1354 VGGGSSTPGL
+1354 VGGSSSTTGL

-1387 QRREPQPQTKKVY
+1387 QRREPQPQTKKNY

-1410 DKADIPAD
+1410 DKADVPAD
-1418 IRLNNRR
+1418 IRLNSRR

-1435 SCRKAGGASGVS
+1435 SCRKAGGASGVNAL
-1447 GLSPLMGDMDF
+1447 GPLMSDMDF
-1458 CHPTSYSALGHP
+1458 CHPSSYASLGHP
-1470 PQLLPHDGPKKRGRK
+1470 PQLHPSDGPKKRGRK

-1516 GSVAGESRRGRGRGR
+1516 GSVTGESRKGRGRGR
-1531 GRGRREEGHVEM
+1531 GRGKREEVHVEM
-1543 HRDMNKTQSLP
+1543 HQDMNKVQSLP
-1554 YPQQQQ
+1554 YHQQQ
-1560 QQHRQPQFSQQQ
+1560 QFSQQQ
-1572 QHRQQHPHQHHQQQA
+1572 HLQQHPHNHPRQQA
-1587 DLQQAPQQQ
+1587 ENHQAPQQQ
-1596 QHHLHH
+1596 HHFHH
-1602 HQQQQHVSCPHHQP
+1602 QQQHVSCPNHQP
-1616 LHQQHHHQQQQQ
+1616 HHQQQQHQ
-1628 PSQQQQQD
+1628 RHHLQQQQQSSQQLLQD
-1636 PMRPITVKLPAP
+1636 PIRPIKIKLPVPA
-1648 TMPPSESLLRTDS
+1648 MPSSECLLRTDS
-1661 LSSME
+1661 LSSTE

-1687 ATMDLSR
+1687 AAMDISR
-1694 TELNQQQ
+1694 NEENQTQD
-1701 NKMMKHQQQAGEM
+1701 KMMKHQQKAVEM
-1714 TWKKD
+1714 MWKKD
-1719 VDDPLNPEA
+1719 IDDPLNPEA
-1728 WAALHKLSSSADE
+1728 WAAMQKLSSSDE

-1753 FLDFLKTGKKQSSTD
+1753 FLDFLKTGKKQSGLELGHDGS
-1768 PGPDEGEQEP
+1768 EQDS
-1778 LNPCSS
+1778 LNSCSS
-1784 LKGGITPLSPP
+1784 MKGGIRPLSPP
-1795 SPPLPQTPPPQP
+1795 LPLLPPTPPQHP
-1807 PGTFSEGGQGE
+1807 PRTFSEGGQGD
-1818 GEDLALSSCPSPCK
+1818 GADLALSSCPSPCK
-1832 PLDEELKRN
+1832 PLDEELKGN

-1882 AMASAMVKAP
+1882 AMASAMAKTP
-1892 PTLSPPTPQEP
+1892 PNLSPPIPQEP
-1903 SLSPPLPTMPPLIPS
+1903 SLSPPLPAMPPLIPS
-1918 METGK
+1918 MEDRK

-1931 HRTQDEEQNLISP
+1931 DHIQDKEEQKLFSP
-1944 QSNRERTE
+1944 QSNGEKVDE
-1952 ETEAERGGVEEEEE
+1952 KEAKQ
-1966 EDEEGGEEVVDN
+1966 GGEEEKEGGGETADN
-1978 KEMIRDLEKLHPGAL
+1978 EAQMRNPQNLHQGTL
-1993 EEQEEEDDERMSDM
+1993 EEQEEEEEERMSEM
-2007 QMLEVPKV
+2007 QILEVPQV
-2015 EDSPSGPELA
+2015 EDSPSGPMLA
-2025 PALPSPSPSISPS
+2025 PAPPSPLPSITPST

-2048 PPPCLAV
+2048 PPLSLSV
-2055 PSPLPIQ
+2055 PSQLPIQ
-2062 QGEEGVSPA
+2062 QDEEEVIQTYP
-2071 FPLSEQQQQ
+2071 PSEQQQS
-2080 EQQPSYQPPPAAST
+2080 SYQPAPTGT

-2101 PPAILSSPLSNLP
+2101 PPANPSSPLSNLP
-2114 LAQSIPP
+2114 LGQSIPP

-2135 EPEAGLPSPS
+2135 EPGAEQPSPS
-2145 SPSSSSPSSSSS
+2145 SPTSSSPSSSSS

-2164 PEEAPASQR
+2164 PEEAPTSQR

-2307 QSLPKQLPTIHNQT
+2307 QSLPLQLPSIHNQT
-2321 PPRVDR
+2321 PPRVER

-2334 EREREERERQER
+2334 EREMKEQRER
-2346 EKEDRDRK
+2346 EKEQ
-2354 ESERREKEKE
+2354 
-2364 MEWEKERERELK
+2364 REREHREKVEKEHK
-2376 ERERRERELK
+2376 ERERREK
-2386 EREKRER
+2386 GEREQKEKEKQER
-2393 EQKERENREK
+2393 EQKERERKENENVEREREDREQTKRERTEERERREK
-2403 ELKEREQKEREK
+2403 EQKEKEKREK
-2415 REREL
+2415 AQKDRERREYEKEREL
-2420 KEREQKEREKRE
+2420 KER
-2432 RELKER
+2432 
-2438 EQKEREQKEREQ
+2438 
-2450 KEREKRERELKEREQ
+2450 
-2465 KEREQKER
+2465 
-2473 EQKEREKREREL
+2473 
-2485 KEREK
+2485 
-2490 REREQKEREQK
+2490 
-2501 ERDRKTREQRE
+2501 DRRNREQRE
-2512 KEKQEIERKEKE
+2512 KEKQDRERERQEREQKE
-2524 IQERERKEREKQER
+2524 IQEREQKERVKREQRERQERQQKEREKERTDKERERECREKEKQER
-2538 ERKEREQKQR
+2538 ERREEEEQT
-2548 EKQEREQREKEKK
+2548 EKEREQREKE
-2561 EREQSEREKRER
+2561 
-2573 EQKEREKQERE
+2573 
-2584 RSDKEREKRER
+2584 
-2595 ERREKQRESEQKES
+2595 
-2609 KKEREQKENEGRER
+2609 GRER
-2623 EKDKQRDQE
+2623 EKEKERQRGHEKE
-2632 KREREERE
+2632 KRVTEERE
-2640 KREDTVEFVRVKEEK
+2640 RRDGTVEFARLKEEK
-2655 RMEHQSRAR
+2655 RGGEKKMDCRSRAK

-2683 VPSSSSESD
+2683 VPSSSSSSD
-2692 SSPPSDEEGPV
+2692 SSQPSDDEGPV
-2703 RGGVNSRAMREM
+2703 RGGVNSRAMREI

-2754 LSEQKKRLLRRV
+2754 LGEQKKRLLRRV
-2766 NMSAQHQ
+2766 NMSVQHQ

-2778 FPKMTADPLDS
+2778 FPKMMADPLES
-2789 GAVRVHL
+2789 GAVKVHL
-2796 GGEGYNRKTLCRVK
+2796 GGEGYNRKTLNRVK
-2810 RSIPKQQDLKI
+2810 RSIPKQQDLKL

-2860 GQEEVVQRCMANQGW
+2860 GQEEVVQQCMANQGW

>member
-73 WGASGR
+73 WGAAGR
-79 SLGLSGLFDAS
+79 TLGLSGLFDAS

-115 QPPPSASSL
+115 QPSPSASSL

-130 PSWQPA
+130 PSWQTA
-136 MHTPAPPEL
+136 MHTPAPAEL

-226 YRGSQEPP
+226 YRSSQEP
-234 TPPQTQAPSTSS
+234 TAPPQTQAPSTSS

-268 LYNTSMFSSTSS
+268 LYNASMFSSTPA
-280 LPPAAPPQPP
+280 LPPTAPPPP
-290 PPPERAV
+290 QPPPERAV

-308 RSSPAQSTTLPL
+308 RSSPAQSALPL
-320 QQYISCG
+320 QQYASCG
-327 GSSSYQQIASHHRHA
+327 GSSGYHQIASHHRHS

-357 PKPSPRMESQTYR
+357 PKPKMESKTYR
-370 PVIQTPYTS
+370 PIIQTPYTS
-379 SSSSSSV
+379 SSSSSSA

-394 AKSSSSSSG
+394 GKSSSSSSG

-414 RTPHTPPSASSTSS
+414 RTPHTPPSASSASS
-428 SSSSS
+428 LSSSS
-433 SKTSTGPLS
+433 SKTSTGSLS
-442 APSRQQPPPQSVSA
+442 APSRQQPPPQSAPA

-461 VVSSTLVQQPPP
+461 VVSSTLVQQPAP

-483 SVANSSAGLPDQTPP
+483 SVAKSSTGLPDQTPP
-498 QQHAQSY
+498 QQHAQSC
-505 SPNQPPSAH
+505 SPNQPPSTH

-519 AGFSSPHAQDLSSG
+519 GGFNSPHGQDLSSG
-533 AGGPGGK
+533 AGGTGGK
-540 AFTGIGT
+540 AFAGIGS

-557 FGDSSFGS
+557 FGDSSYGS
-565 ASLRRASSPSLGYGN
+565 ASLRRAGSPSLGYGGT
-580 AGGSTGSGPVSG
+580 GGSTGSGSISG
-592 AAGLGSGVGS
+592 AAALGSGVGS
-602 AGSGS
+602 AASAS
-607 GAASVGS
+607 GAAAVGN
-614 GGSNSYH
+614 GGNNSYH
-621 LPESSPSPSI
+621 LPESSPSPSMN
-631 SSTIS
+631 STIS
-636 RSGLHS
+636 RPGLHS
-642 PAAARPAQSPGGSGA
+642 PASARPAQSPGGSGA
-657 TKYLSSILSPAFM
+657 TKYLPSILSPPFM
-670 SSPQGFPDTRQT
+670 SSPQGFPDPQQP
-682 QSQSYN
+682 QSQSYH
-688 ASPPKPKTETNMLG
+688 STPPKSKTETNMLG

-720 LLHAQSSTPHP
+720 LLHAQNSTPHQ
-731 SQHHSPPQ
+731 SQHHPPPQ
-739 QLPQPLPQARDGE
+739 QLPHTLPQARDGE
-752 SKEVAYD
+752 GKGVTYE
-759 MNKISEERYHVQS
+759 MNKISEERYHLQS
-772 VIRTNNTSTT
+772 VIRTNSTT
-782 SGLVDAANHLNSQ
+782 SSSGPGTAIGDTASGLNSQ
-795 LELSQKKQQTKS
+795 LEISQKKQQQTKS
-807 ELSISKSTAGGVG
+807 ELTKSTAGGVT
-820 GVSDSL
+820 DSFPH
-826 SHSHQQ
+826 SHTTHSHQQ
-832 QHDSMCS
+832 QHDSLGS
-839 VVHYGRGDPYAQHP
+839 VVHYGRGDPYTQHP
-853 HSQHSHHTSHASSH
+853 HTQHSHHTSHVSSH
-867 SQQHPQ
+867 SQQHSQ
-873 HSQIPQHT
+873 HSQISQHSRHT
-881 QHTQHSQHGHPHS
+881 QHTQHPQHSQHSNPHSHSHSHPHME
-894 LPHAHPHIEMK
+894 LK
-905 KASDANDNAYLC
+905 KPSDANDNAYLC
-917 NTPEMQQ
+917 NTPDVQQ
-924 TRQSQVPLSLM
+924 ARQNQVPLSLI
-935 DSPPDPPHQSHMLQ
+935 DSPPDPPQQTHMLQ
-949 SVLSHTTHSK
+949 SVLSHTTRTK
-959 MDPQQAPQQQQ
+959 MDPQQAPSQQQQQQ
-970 QHPLSQ
+970 QHPLNQ

-985 PGPAGVE
+985 GGPAGVE
-992 AHPQNHSS
+992 SHQQNQSS
-1000 QMQLQLQTQ
+1000 QLQLQLQTQ
-1009 GIDTHYSIG
+1009 GIDTHYSLG
-1018 AQPRDQARAS
+1018 GQPRDQNRAS
-1028 QNSVSSLEMLDQS
+1028 QNSVSPLDMLEQS
-1041 LNNRDS
+1041 LSRTNSRDS
-1047 GGGLERTGVGVTVT
+1047 GGALDRTGVGVSVP
-1061 GGEGGGGDRHRQQH
+1061 GGEAGGGDRHRQQH
-1075 RLTPHHLPPQTA
+1075 RLTPHHHPQQTA
-1087 SDLHEFLSEP
+1087 SDLHDFLSEP
-1097 DLGLSTPSHLHHINQ
+1097 DLGLSTPSHLHHLSQ

-1128 AHHQLSHSHLAHP
+1128 THHQLSHSQLAHP

-1153 QQQQQPQ
+1153 QQQP

-1165 TPLSHSQLDQL
+1165 TQLSHSQLDQL
-1176 KQHQFDTVNPVGKVG
+1176 KQHQFDPVSPVGKVG
-1191 QTQAQQQQQQRFATL
+1191 QSQAQQPQRFAPL

-1214 LLNDEDRS
+1214 LLHDEDRS

-1236 KSSCAA
+1236 KSSCSG
-1242 DSGGGQAAQE
+1242 DSGAAQATQE
-1252 SLTQGHGQGQEAM
+1252 SLTQGHGQVQEGM
-1265 EALKTGG
+1265 EALKAGG

-1288 GQYCHNLPGTGNGN
+1288 GQYCHSLPGTGNGN
-1302 LHLDVDSMKTH
+1302 LHLDLDSMKTH

-1321 DQLGLIHSQTPTM
+1321 DQLGLIQSQTPTM
-1334 GLNSAVQGDGTVNK
+1334 ALSAAVQGDGSVNK
-1348 MMGGVG
+1348 IMGAVG
-1354 VGGGSSTPGL
+1354 VGGSSNNTGL

-1387 QRREPQPQTKKVY
+1387 QRREPQPQTKKNY

-1410 DKADIPAD
+1410 DKADVPAD
-1418 IRLNNRR
+1418 IRLNSRR

-1435 SCRKAGGASGVS
+1435 SCRKAGGTTGVS
-1447 GLSPLMGDMDF
+1447 GLSPLLGDMDF
-1458 CHPTSYSALGHP
+1458 CHPSSYSSLGHP
-1470 PQLLPHDGPKKRGRK
+1470 PQPPPHDGPKKRGRK

-1516 GSVAGESRRGRGRGR
+1516 GSAPGESRRGRGRGR
-1531 GRGRREEGHVEM
+1531 GRGRREEALVDM
-1543 HRDMNKTQSLP
+1543 HQDMNKAQNLP
-1554 YPQQQQ
+1554 YHHQQQHQQQQFSQQQHLQQHPHQHHRQQADHHQAPQQQQ
-1560 QQHRQPQFSQQQ
+1560 QQH
-1572 QHRQQHPHQHHQQQA
+1572 
-1587 DLQQAPQQQ
+1587 
-1596 QHHLHH
+1596 HLH
-1602 HQQQQHVSCPHHQP
+1602 HQQQQHVSCSHQQPH
-1616 LHQQHHHQQQQQ
+1616 HQQHHHHHHQQQQQQQQ
-1628 PSQQQQQD
+1628 PSQQPQQD
-1636 PMRPITVKLPAP
+1636 PIRPIKIKLPIP
-1648 TMPPSESLLRTDS
+1648 TMLSSESLLRTDS
-1661 LSSME
+1661 LSSTE

-1687 ATMDLSR
+1687 TAMDISR
-1694 TELNQQQ
+1694 NELTQTQD
-1701 NKMMKHQQQAGEM
+1701 KMMKHQQKAGEM
-1714 TWKKD
+1714 TWKKEM
-1719 VDDPLNPEA
+1719 DDPLNPEV
-1728 WAALHKLSSSADE
+1728 WATMQKLSSSDE

-1753 FLDFLKTGKKQSSTD
+1753 FLDFLKTGKKQAGLELGHD
-1768 PGPDEGEQEP
+1768 GDEQES

-1784 LKGGITPLSPP
+1784 LKGGIRPLSPP
-1795 SPPLPQTPPPQP
+1795 PPPLPPTPPPQP
-1807 PGTFSEGGQGE
+1807 TGTFSEGGQGE
-1818 GEDLALSSCPSPCK
+1818 GADLALSSCPSPCK

-1882 AMASAMVKAP
+1882 AMASAMVKVP
-1892 PTLSPPTPQEP
+1892 PPLSPPTPQEQP
-1903 SLSPPLPTMPPLIPS
+1903 QLSPPLPAMPPLIPS
-1918 METGK
+1918 MENGK
-1923 EEVLTYTQ
+1923 EEALTYNQ
-1931 HRTQDEEQNLISP
+1931 HHIQDK
-1944 QSNRERTE
+1944 
-1952 ETEAERGGVEEEEE
+1952 EEEEE
-1966 EDEEGGEEVVDN
+1966 EEEEE
-1978 KEMIRDLEKLHPGAL
+1978 EKQGAV
-1993 EEQEEEDDERMSDM
+1993 EEQEEEEEERTCEM
-2007 QMLEVPKV
+2007 QILEVPKV
-2015 EDSPSGPELA
+2015 EDSPSGPALA
-2025 PALPSPSPSISPS
+2025 PAPPSPSPSISPS

-2048 PPPCLAV
+2048 PPLCLSV
-2055 PSPLPIQ
+2055 PSPPPIQ
-2062 QGEEGVSPA
+2062 QEEEEANPTY
-2071 FPLSEQQQQ
+2071 PPSEQQQ
-2080 EQQPSYQPPPAAST
+2080 PSFQLAPTAGT

-2101 PPAILSSPLSNLP
+2101 PPAIPSSPLSNLP
-2114 LAQSIPP
+2114 LGQSIPP
-2121 PSTTPPPSSSDQDQ
+2121 PSTTPPPSSSDPDQ
-2135 EPEAGLPSPS
+2135 EPEVGQPSPS
-2145 SPSSSSPSSSSS
+2145 SSSSPSPSSSSS

-2327 DDKERQR
+2327 DDRDKERQKDRELKEQR
-2334 EREREERERQER
+2334 EREQREREHREKVEKEHKERERREKEEREQKEKEKQEREQKERDRKEAERLER

-2354 ESERREKEKE
+2354 ERECREKEKE
-2364 MEWEKERERELK
+2364 MEQESERESERELK
-2376 ERERRERELK
+2376 ERERR
-2386 EREKRER
+2386 
-2393 EQKERENREK
+2393 N
-2403 ELKEREQKEREK
+2403 
-2415 REREL
+2415 
-2420 KEREQKEREKRE
+2420 
-2432 RELKER
+2432 
-2438 EQKEREQKEREQ
+2438 
-2450 KEREKRERELKEREQ
+2450 
-2465 KEREQKER
+2465 
-2473 EQKEREKREREL
+2473 
-2485 KEREK
+2485 
-2490 REREQKEREQK
+2490 
-2501 ERDRKTREQRE
+2501 REQRE
-2512 KEKQEIERKEKE
+2512 K
-2524 IQERERKEREKQER
+2524 EKQER
-2538 ERKEREQKQR
+2538 ERKERERK
-2548 EKQEREQREKEKK
+2548 ERERRERERK
-2561 EREQSEREKRER
+2561 EREQSEREKQER
-2573 EQKEREKQERE
+2573 EQKERER
-2584 RSDKEREKRER
+2584 RDKEREKKER
-2595 ERREKQRESEQKES
+2595 ERREKERQEREQRER
-2609 KKEREQKENEGRER
+2609 EREQKEKEGREK
-2623 EKDKQRDQE
+2623 EKQRDQE
-2632 KREREERE
+2632 KEKREREARER
-2640 KREDTVEFVRVKEEK
+2640 RDGSVQFARLKEEK
-2655 RMEHQSRAR
+2655 RGGEKKMERQSRAK
-2664 TSKDKAEPPPK
+2664 TSKDSAEPPPK

-2692 SSPPSDEEGPV
+2692 SSPPSDDEGSV

-2773 EALHI
+2773 EALHV
-2778 FPKMTADPLDS
+2778 FPKMTADPLES
-2789 GAVRVHL
+2789 GAVKVHL
-2796 GGEGYNRKTLCRVK
+2796 GGEGYNRKTLNWVK
-2810 RSIPKQQDLKI
+2810 RTIPKQQDLKL

-2860 GQEEVVQRCMANQGW
+2860 GQEEVVQQCMANQGW